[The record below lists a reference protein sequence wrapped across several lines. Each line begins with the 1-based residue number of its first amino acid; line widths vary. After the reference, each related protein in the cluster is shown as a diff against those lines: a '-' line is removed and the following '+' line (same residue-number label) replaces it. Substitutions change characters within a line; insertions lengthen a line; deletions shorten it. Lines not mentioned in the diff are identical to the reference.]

1 MKIVL
6 AYSGG
11 LDTSVIVKWLRETY
25 DAEIVTF
32 AADIGQEEELKGLPQ
47 KARATGASKHF
58 TLNLVEEFAS
68 DFIYPMIRA
77 NAIYEGQYYLGTSI
91 ARPLIAK
98 AQVDIAHQEKG
109 DTVAHGA
116 TGKGNDQC
124 RFELT
129 YMALDPKLTIL
140 APWKMEEFRSLFPGR
155 AEMIAYC
162 AEHKIPV
169 EASLKKPYSMDRNL
183 LHISYEAGI
192 LEDPWFDPTTK
203 ENKGMF
209 KLSVSPEDAPNKPEY
224 VELDFVQGNCVA
236 VNGKKLSPGG
246 VLKVLN
252 KLGGKHGIGRVDLVE
267 NRFVGMKS
275 RGVYET
281 PGGTIL
287 MQGHRQV
294 ESLTMDR
301 EVMHLRDSLM
311 PKYAELVYYGFWFA
325 PEREALQ
332 ALVDESQ
339 KFVTG
344 TVRLKLYKG
353 NIITCGRKSKYSLY
367 DMNIAS
373 MEGVKSWYNQSDATG
388 FIRLNGLRLRARNL
402 AQGGPKLSARRG
414 KLG

>member
-11 LDTSVIVKWLRETY
+11 LDTSVILKWLCETY
-25 DAEIVTF
+25 DAEIVTL
-32 AADIGQEEELKGLPQ
+32 AADIGQEELRGLSA
-47 KARATGASKHF
+47 KARRTGAARHY
-58 TLNLVEEFAS
+58 TLDLVEEFAR
-68 DFIYPMIRA
+68 DFIYPMLRA
-77 NAIYEGQYYLGTSI
+77 NAVYEGQYHLGTSI

-98 AQVDIAHQEKG
+98 AQVELARKEKA
-109 DTVAHGA
+109 DTVSHGA

-129 YMALDPKLTIL
+129 YMALAPQLNII
-140 APWKMEEFRSLFPGR
+140 APWRIDAFRQKFPGR
-155 AEMIAYC
+155 REMIAYC
-162 AEHKIPV
+162 RDHRIPV

-192 LEDPWFDPTTK
+192 LEDPSFDPTTAK
-203 ENKGMF
+203 NKGMF
-209 KLSVSPEDAPNKPEY
+209 KLSVSPEDAPGRPEY
-224 VELDFVQGNCVA
+224 VELEFERGNCVS
-236 VNGKKLSPGG
+236 VNGRRMTPAG
-246 VLKVLN
+246 VLKALN
-252 KLGGKHGIGRVDLVE
+252 KLGGRHGIGRVDLVE

-287 MQGHRQV
+287 MQGHRQI

-301 EVMHLRDSLM
+301 EVMHLRDSLI

-339 KFVTG
+339 RHVSG

-353 NIITCGRKSKYSLY
+353 NIITCGRKSKHSLY
-367 DMNIAS
+367 DPHVAS
-373 MEGVKSWYNQSDATG
+373 MEGVKSWYNQNDATG
-388 FIRLNGLRLRARNL
+388 FIRLNGLRLRARHF
-402 AQGGPKLSARRG
+402 AQGGPR
-414 KLG
+414 